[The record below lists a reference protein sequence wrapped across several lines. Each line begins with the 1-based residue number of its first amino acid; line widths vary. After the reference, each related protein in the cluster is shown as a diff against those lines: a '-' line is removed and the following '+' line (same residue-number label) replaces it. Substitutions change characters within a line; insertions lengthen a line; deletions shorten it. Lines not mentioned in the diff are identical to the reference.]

1 MPDNVLDSMN
11 RFLPIILIFAL
22 PAVVFA
28 AKVEMPEWEETAS
41 AEEYKL
47 GGGLWPTAS
56 KSTDGE
62 PSSTE
67 GAVAKSDVA
76 GGAETAEGSG
86 ETKEQA
92 VKFYG
97 PAGEV
102 VEVTPSEEGE
112 KQLPNPKADGNE
124 LLKFPDE
131 EVARE
136 VPIEAL
142 PPLEGKLADT
152 YFEHAPMD
160 FLIDPQRL
168 LTEQKSN
175 DIKRFLEFHSDESNF
190 HIFVMVF
197 GETQKIPEDI
207 DMRKLHKEW
216 FSETPTVVM
225 LYYREHPEMTE
236 LVFSDKVSSS
246 LPKSVFDRIRQNCL
260 REGAATDL
268 APDQVEKMAIEL
280 SIQLYWLTRL
290 MAHETTEAQSLAAE
304 KSVHEMAASADAPE
318 LLREYAPGIF
328 VEVKG
333 RKVLSIVLTTLLV
346 LGTIV
351 AVAFVGWGILWWRN
365 RDRVAGKPLLFPSFQ
380 IVPRLGGEFSGG
392 AFVSMSF
399 EINDGSD
406 FAG

>member
-1 MPDNVLDSMN
+1 MKKLTPFLFAVL
-11 RFLPIILIFAL
+11 L
-22 PAVVFA
+22 PASAFA
-28 AKVEMPEWEETAS
+28 AKIEMPEWEEASS
-41 AEEYKL
+41 AEKYKL

-56 KSTDGE
+56 KPGGGE
-62 PSSTE
+62 EKAENTE
-67 GAVAKSDVA
+67 ESGVKTEVA
-76 GGAETAEGSG
+76 AETTEGSG
-86 ETKEQA
+86 VSKDQA
-92 VKFYG
+92 IKFYG

-102 VEVTPSEEGE
+102 VEAAASEDKENA
-112 KQLPNPKADGNE
+112 LPEPKADGNE
-124 LLKFPDE
+124 LLKFPDDE
-131 EVARE
+131 PARE

-152 YFEHAPMD
+152 YFEHVPVD

-175 DIKRFLEFHSDESNF
+175 DIKRFLEFHSDESDF
-190 HIFVMVF
+190 HIYVMVF
-197 GETQKIPEDI
+197 GETQKIPDSVDI
-207 DMRKLHKEW
+207 RKLHNEW
-216 FSETPTVVM
+216 FSEKPTVTM

-236 LVFSDKVSSS
+236 LVYNDSVSSS
-246 LPKSVFDRIRQNCL
+246 LPGSVFDRIRQNCL

-280 SIQLYWLTRL
+280 SIQLYWLSRL
-290 MAHETTEAQSLAAE
+290 MSQETTEAQSIAAE
-304 KSVHEMAASADAPE
+304 TPVHEMAASADAPE

-328 VEVKG
+328 LEEKG

-351 AVAFVGWGILWWRN
+351 GVACIGWVVLWWRN
-365 RDRVAGKPLLFPSFQ
+365 RDRVAGKPLLFPNFE

-392 AFVSMSF
+392 GFVSMSF
-399 EINDGSD
+399 EINDSSD